1 MVTIILLFLPLY
13 HYSGHY
19 SSNGGFVACSGHHG
33 IYYHAWYYSIALMG
47 SFDDMSSNFMHLVIS
62 IALPAAPA
70 VGSGT
75 DSCCAVCLPAAL
87 APAVLLHQ
95 GAGTVLRPPAWP
107 LWNHPTSTEA
117 TLALLGPSAALTAT
131 AAGCA
136 EHLAA
141 GHTHL
146 HGHLH
151 EKTSC

>member
-1 MVTIILLFLPLY
+1 
-13 HYSGHY
+13 
-19 SSNGGFVACSGHHG
+19 
-33 IYYHAWYYSIALMG
+33 
-47 SFDDMSSNFMHLVIS
+47 MHLDMS

-95 GAGTVLRPPAWP
+95 GASTALPPPAWP

-117 TLALLGPSAALTAT
+117 TLALLRPTAAVTAT

-146 HGHLH
+146 HRHLH
-151 EKTSC
+151 EKTSR